1 MRETI
6 VDRAYAKT
14 LLPPRKEDGHKGDFG
29 KLLVLGGS
37 VGYTGAPYLAAS
49 AAVHSGCGLVYLG
62 VPESIWAV
70 EAQKCVSAMSF
81 PLPETDGRLCLA
93 ALDKM
98 QDKLKGC
105 DVLALGPGLGRGKE
119 TEQLVHALLW
129 QVKEPLVLDAD
140 GLNALQG
147 CTEKLD
153 VRRGRVTILTP
164 HDGEFA
170 RLTDRT
176 LREIASSERT
186 ELASRFVCEHGCILV
201 LKGHRTRIALPDGR
215 MLVNTSG
222 CSALSKGGSGD
233 VLTGLI
239 ASLLC
244 QGVGAAEAAALG
256 VWLHGRAGELLAQ
269 EMTAYCASPRELVT
283 RGLGLA
289 FRSCWKHKKAKRN
302 KAAASNDSAACLI
315 EVKTG
320 KAPPNESGA
329 LLPILTEDGKD
340 HFLPGMRFGSSACL
354 TTRFVRAKRA
364 MTLGMTMRLL
374 NISLNS
380 QTRSLAIIVPRKMK
394 MSARMV

>member
-70 EAQKCVSAMSF
+70 EAQKCVSAMPF

-93 ALDKM
+93 ALDRM

-119 TEQLVHALLW
+119 TEQLIHTLLW

-153 VRRGRVTILTP
+153 VRRIRRFAES
-164 HDGEFA
+164 DAFA
-170 RLTDRT
+170 RICAADAVLRELAFITALPASAVLAAQGSAAPEGEAAKASVLVQGIADIVLVFPDHLELLDYKTDR
-176 LREIASSERT
+176 RKT
-186 ELASRFVCEHGCILV
+186 EADFLAAYRAQLNLYALAIDKRFAPKKVTY
-201 LKGHRTRIALPDGR
+201 KGIY
-215 MLVNTSG
+215 
-222 CSALSKGGSGD
+222 
-233 VLTGLI
+233 
-239 ASLLC
+239 SL
-244 QGVGAAEAAALG
+244 ELG
-256 VWLHGRAGELLAQ
+256 
-269 EMTAYCASPRELVT
+269 
-283 RGLGLA
+283 
-289 FRSCWKHKKAKRN
+289 K
-302 KAAASNDSAACLI
+302 LI
-315 EVKTG
+315 EV
-320 KAPPNESGA
+320 
-329 LLPILTEDGKD
+329 
-340 HFLPGMRFGSSACL
+340 
-354 TTRFVRAKRA
+354 
-364 MTLGMTMRLL
+364 
-374 NISLNS
+374 
-380 QTRSLAIIVPRKMK
+380 
-394 MSARMV
+394 

>member
-70 EAQKCVSAMSF
+70 EAQKCVSAMLF

-140 GLNALQG
+140 GINALSG
-147 CTEKLD
+147 HIDLLD
-153 VRRGRVTILTP
+153 ARRGRPTVLTP
-164 HDGEFA
+164 HEVEFA
-170 RLTDRT
+170 RIGGDLSRGDR
-176 LREIASSERT
+176 ER
-186 ELASRFVCEHGCILV
+186 AAQDFAMAHGCVLV
-201 LKGHRTRIALPDGR
+201 LKGHRTVTASPEGDV
-215 MLVNTSG
+215 LVNTTGGSG
-222 CSALSKGGSGD
+222 LAKGGSGD
-233 VLTGLI
+233 VLTGVI
-239 ASLLC
+239 ASLMAQRADALR
-244 QGVGAAEAAALG
+244 AAAVG
-256 VWLHGRAGELLAQ
+256 VWLHGRAGDLAEQEL
-269 EMTAYCASPRELVT
+269 TAYSVTPEDVVRKLPDAIRE
-283 RGLGLA
+283 
-289 FRSCWKHKKAKRN
+289 
-302 KAAASNDSAACLI
+302 
-315 EVKTG
+315 
-320 KAPPNESGA
+320 
-329 LLPILTEDGKD
+329 ILE
-340 HFLPGMRFGSSACL
+340 
-354 TTRFVRAKRA
+354 
-364 MTLGMTMRLL
+364 
-374 NISLNS
+374 
-380 QTRSLAIIVPRKMK
+380 
-394 MSARMV
+394 

>member
-70 EAQKCVSAMSF
+70 EAQKCVSAMPF

-186 ELASRFVCEHGCILV
+186 ELASRFACEHGCILV

-244 QGVGAAEAAALG
+244 QGMGAAEAAALG

-269 EMTAYCASPRELVT
+269 EM
-283 RGLGLA
+283 
-289 FRSCWKHKKAKRN
+289 
-302 KAAASNDSAACLI
+302 
-315 EVKTG
+315 
-320 KAPPNESGA
+320 NESGA